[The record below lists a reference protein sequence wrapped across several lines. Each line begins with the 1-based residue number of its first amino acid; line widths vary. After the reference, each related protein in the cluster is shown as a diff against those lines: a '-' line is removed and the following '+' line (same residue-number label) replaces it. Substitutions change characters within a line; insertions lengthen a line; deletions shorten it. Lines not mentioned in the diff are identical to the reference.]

1 MPRILIVE
9 DDPTIAEMILDV
21 LTEEGYAV
29 EHARDGLDAL
39 ERTSHSV
46 FDLLIAD
53 LMMPRMDGRGLRAAL
68 ASDPAT
74 AALPVILMSA
84 TSNLLATDRASFAGV
99 LAKPFHL
106 DTLSELV
113 ARHLPAAKNDGPERP

>member
-53 LMMPRMDGRGLRAAL
+53 LMMPRMDGRSLRAAL
-68 ASDPAT
+68 ANDPTT

-84 TSNLLATDRASFAGV
+84 TSNLLSTDRASFAGV